1 VTPAPHPNRRSVTDL
16 YVSRRPSA
24 GANSGDL
31 AGARSAKVGIKAMAD
46 RVRRI
51 GMHAIKEADGR
62 LGTFCLYQAWIPNR
76 YATTAGAS
84 AYKAT

>member
-1 VTPAPHPNRRSVTDL
+1 MDL

-24 GANSGDL
+24 GANL
-31 AGARSAKVGIKAMAD
+31 AELEAGGARPAKAGNEKMAD
-46 RVRRI
+46 RVHRMRRY
-51 GMHAIKEADGR
+51 AVKEADGP

-76 YATTAGAS
+76 YASTAAS